1 MEHKIKNVVFDVGN
15 VLIDFCWER
24 HCRRLGYTED
34 IIQSFGKQMVSS
46 DCWDRMDEGTMEET
60 EAIEEFVRR
69 MPQYEAE
76 IRKFWDTAEGF
87 VEEYPYAAPM
97 MDLLHKKGYKVYLLS
112 NYPLHMYEIHW
123 PTFAFFKKVDGHVVS
138 AVERLKK
145 PDPAIYHCLCDR
157 YGLIPKECLF
167 IDDRMENIE
176 AARQVGMEGICFQS
190 IEQLQKES
198 QIFSEE

>member
-46 DCWDRMDEGTMEET
+46 DCWDRLDEGTMEET
-60 EAIEEFVRR
+60 EAIEEFIRR

-112 NYPLHMYEIHW
+112 NYPLEMYRLHW
-123 PTFAFFKKVDGHVVS
+123 KRFHFFPYVDGYIVS
-138 AVERLKK
+138 AVEKMRK
-145 PDPAIYHCLCDR
+145 PDIRIYQLLCER
-157 YGLIPKECLF
+157 YQLNPSECF
-167 IDDRMENIE
+167 FFDDRQENVD
-176 AARQVGMEGICFQS
+176 AAIHAGMKAELFTGY
-190 IEQLQKES
+190 ETVAKYL
-198 QIFSEE
+198 

>member
-15 VLIDFCWER
+15 VLIDFCWEK
-24 HCRRLGYTED
+24 HCRHLGYSEE
-34 IIQSFGKQMVSS
+34 IIKAFEKNMVNS
-46 DCWDRMDEGTMEET
+46 DCWSRLDEGTMEEA

-97 MDLLHKKGYKVYLLS
+97 MDLLHKKGYRVYLLS
-112 NYPLHMYEIHW
+112 NYPFHMYEIHW
-123 PTFAFFKKVDGHVVS
+123 PTFAFFNKVDGYVVS

-157 YGLIPKECLF
+157 YGLIPGECLF

-176 AARQVGMEGICFQS
+176 AARQVGMEGICFRS
-190 IEQLQKES
+190 MEQLQRES